1 MKPRLYAVIFALA
14 AFSSYANA
22 QTTLF
27 DDTYSRGGVN
37 SAGNLTPNFIGET
50 GADVGSGI
58 TYTTYTNSISTTP
71 PNSLNI
77 QNGTLFKS
85 QTGQEGIWALNYN
98 FTDAAIL
105 SAGGFSVSQNI
116 IAIPSNANQPQDR
129 FCGYGVGL
137 SLAQVGGLN
146 DDNSTSLG
154 PRGSI
159 TGGTTGVAP
168 FYVDLNSLGAVQVF
182 TGGTLLNTF
191 AITGSPTSGT
201 LTTVFTGFFDF
212 NAGTTV
218 DFTVLFNGL
227 QVTNGSFDWSAPGNN
242 YIAGSMR
249 DSTVTGGEFDVS
261 TVPEPSVGVIAF
273 GGFGVMWLFIRRRR
287 GNSNFNT

>member
-1 MKPRLYAVIFALA
+1 MKPKLYSVIISSSAALTIA
-14 AFSSYANA
+14 GSHGNA

-50 GADVGSGI
+50 GVDVGSGI
-58 TYTTYTNSISTTP
+58 TYSTYTNSFSTTP
-71 PNSLNI
+71 ANSLNI

-85 QTGQEGIWALNYN
+85 QTGQEGIWAVNYN

-116 IAIPSNANQPQDR
+116 IGIPSNSAQPQDR

-137 SLAQVGGLN
+137 SLAQVGTLN

-159 TGGTTGVAP
+159 TGATTGVAP
-168 FYVDLNSLGAVQVF
+168 FYVDLDSVGAVQVF
-182 TGGTLLNTF
+182 TGGTLLTTV
-191 AITGSPTSGT
+191 AITGSPTSGL
-201 LTTVFTGFFDF
+201 LTTDFTGFSDF
-212 NAGTTV
+212 NAGTLV
-218 DFTVLFNGL
+218 DFSVLFNGS
-227 QVTNGSFDWSAPGNN
+227 QVATGSFDWSSTAGN
-242 YIAGSMR
+242 YVAGSMR
-249 DSTVTGGEFDVS
+249 DSTVTAGELNIS
-261 TVPEPSVGVIAF
+261 TVPEPSVGFLLSA
-273 GGFGVMWLFIRRRR
+273 GLGATGLFIRRRKA
-287 GNSNFNT
+287 